1 MTQTSRTSQT
11 TDTSDTSRTS
21 QTSDTGDASQTGD
34 TGDTVAELSAL
45 VAELSARLR
54 SLEDQAA
61 LWHPEVS
68 EEVLLAISAA
78 CAAYLGKRA
87 TIKQVHLRRGSGWAS
102 QGRAAA
108 QQSHAELHGYGD
120 RQAPLT
126 QIPRRGT
133 T

>member
-1 MTQTSRTSQT
+1 MSE
-11 TDTSDTSRTS
+11 TD
-21 QTSDTGDASQTGD
+21 
-34 TGDTVAELSAL
+34 DTVAELKAL
-45 VAELSARLR
+45 VAELVARVQT
-54 SLEDQAA
+54 LEEQAA
-61 LWHPEVS
+61 QRHPEVS

-78 CAAYLGKRA
+78 CAAYLGERA
-87 TIKQVHLRRGSGWAS
+87 KIKQVHLRRGSGWAS

-108 QQSHAELHGYGD
+108 QQQHSELHGYGE

>member
-1 MTQTSRTSQT
+1 VPKKGGSVSQT
-11 TDTSDTSRTS
+11 QDTL
-21 QTSDTGDASQTGD
+21 
-34 TGDTVAELSAL
+34 AELKAV
-45 VAELSARLR
+45 VAELSARVQM
-54 SLEDQAA
+54 LEEQAA
-61 LWHPEVS
+61 QRHPEVD

-108 QQSHAELHGYGD
+108 QQSHADLHTYGE
-120 RQAPLT
+120 RKAPLT
-126 QIPRRGT
+126 QTPRRGT

>member
-1 MTQTSRTSQT
+1 MSQT
-11 TDTSDTSRTS
+11 NETSETS
-21 QTSDTGDASQTGD
+21 
-34 TGDTVAELSAL
+34 DTVAELKAL
-45 VAELSARLR
+45 VAELSARLQ
-54 SLEDQAA
+54 SLENQAA

-87 TIKQVHLRRGSGWAS
+87 TVKQVHLRRGSTWAS

-108 QQSHAELHGYGD
+108 QQSHADLHAYGD

-126 QIPRRGT
+126 VIPRRGT